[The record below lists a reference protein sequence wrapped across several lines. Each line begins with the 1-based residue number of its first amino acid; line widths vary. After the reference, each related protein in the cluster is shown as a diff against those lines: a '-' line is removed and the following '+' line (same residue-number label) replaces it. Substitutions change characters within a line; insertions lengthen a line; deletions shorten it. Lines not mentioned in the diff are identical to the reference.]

1 EVEKQRALARLFFDK
16 GIRAFSY
23 TDEML
28 TRDRHIKEK
37 LALLARY
44 YRKKRVL
51 HVCGWQHL
59 SDPRNMYDPLN
70 PVKVFAHD
78 RSVCI

>member
-1 EVEKQRALARLFFDK
+1 
-16 GIRAFSY
+16 
-23 TDEML
+23 
-28 TRDRHIKEK
+28 
-37 LALLARY
+37 
-44 YRKKRVL
+44 
-51 HVCGWQHL
+51 VCGWQHL